1 MQHINV
7 ENVDMMKVNRILFSK
22 LKQQYKILQ
31 MKSAYILA
39 EDHLM
44 QDPDTGVFTGTER
57 IEVDDF
63 KEFNPTQYRPK
74 KTQILNLQHQIKGLE
89 ELSNALLGEEKYEEM
104 QEAKE
109 ILDKL
114 RIELKRIKNG
124 I

>member
-1 MQHINV
+1 MNV
-7 ENVDMMKVNRILFSK
+7 KMKANRILFSK

-44 QDPDTGVFTGTER
+44 LDPDTGVAIGTER

-63 KEFNPTQYRPK
+63 KEFNPKEYRPK